1 MPSLEKERKFLV
13 ELPLGWF
20 AKFKAATADKVKI
33 HQSYLK
39 EPDIQSSRVRSILH
53 YGKDWPKMT
62 YTYTKKEFVS
72 EGVNMEYE
80 RDLTQTEFSLMLNRF
95 VDIKKNRITKA
106 RYYIDF
112 GPHKR
117 PHSKPFEFD
126 IFEDQL
132 LGLAILEIELKDM
145 TDEVIMPPYF
155 KIKKEV
161 TNDIFYSNKNLA
173 TINSYRDYILN
184 LENQKNVPIRMPV
197 KFPRRID

>member
-13 ELPLGWF
+13 ELPLKWF

-39 EPDIQSSRVRSILH
+39 EPGVESSRIRSILH

-80 RDLTQTEFSLMLNRF
+80 RDLTQTEFAIMLSRF
-95 VDIKKNRITKA
+95 VDIKRNLITKT
-106 RYYIDF
+106 RYFIDF

-117 PHSKPFEFD
+117 PDSKPFEFD
-126 IFEDQL
+126 LFEDQL
-132 LGLAILEIELKDM
+132 LGLAILEIELKEM
-145 TDEVIMPPYF
+145 TDEVIVPPYF

-161 TNDIFYSNKNLA
+161 TSDKYYSNKNLA
-173 TINSYRDYILN
+173 SIDSYRDS
-184 LENQKNVPIRMPV
+184 IR
-197 KFPRRID
+197 FPRRID